1 MQTRFSHRNR
11 NQTYF
16 KSKPFSTSLL
26 PFSLPWDSAW
36 PHSIHQL
43 RFLGKSSRPGA
54 DAVPS
59 DKTLMHLIQQ
69 LQGVWPLRIRLSAK
83 LQSSK
88 LNLAIGIH
96 LQTAAVSGCATCE
109 EQIRIRAKK
118 RADFWVHLKGLKDT
132 FCILIESAAW
142 VRLWEPLGPCTNWA
156 PKKENRCRT
165 PCRCN

>member
-118 RADFWVHLKGLKDT
+118 GGLLSTLEGFEGHLLHSNWKRRMSATVRTPRALHK
-132 FCILIESAAW
+132 
-142 VRLWEPLGPCTNWA
+142 LGP
-156 PKKENRCRT
+156 
-165 PCRCN
+165 